1 MALMAASN
9 SVLTAS
15 MVQLALLI
23 YNRLAYSAISVHSLK
38 YLAIRWSLISEG
50 RWRRN
55 MAKKTVQ
62 GLESV
67 GSRVII
73 CHIRSAGFMSP
84 ISGNF
89 NNLNALVQRA
99 FVYLDTSRAFSCS

>member
-1 MALMAASN
+1 
-9 SVLTAS
+9 
-15 MVQLALLI
+15 
-23 YNRLAYSAISVHSLK
+23 
-38 YLAIRWSLISEG
+38 
-50 RWRRN
+50 
-55 MAKKTVQ
+55 VQ

-67 GSRVII
+67 GSRVFI
-73 CHIRSAGFMSP
+73 CRIRSAGFMSP